1 MELTFLYFG
10 IELVGA
16 QDLEDSPDVVDV
28 ARGVLGVDDNVIQDA
43 DCRHIQVLAKNVIH
57 EKLKRGR
64 GVSAAV
70 RADQVFKV
78 SFSTPEC
85 RFPFMS
91 FLNPYLMI
99 SIPQIHFCEYFG
111 RIEAI

>member
-1 MELTFLYFG
+1 MKLTFLYLG

-16 QDLEDSPDVVDV
+16 QGLEDSPNVVDV
-28 ARGVLGVDDNVIQDA
+28 AGGVLRVDDNVIQDA

-64 GVSAAV
+64 GVSAAL

-85 RFPFMS
+85 CLPFMT

-99 SIPQIHFCEYFG
+99 SIPQIYFCEYFG
-111 RIEAI
+111 GIEAI